1 MADRLKDNEDL
12 ALEALFR
19 AEPIADDGFSKRVVG
34 KLRRRIW
41 TRRIMLPA
49 AVFVGSAIAA
59 KPVSALLGSLSGLL
73 NSVPGAAST
82 LPLESLPSAY
92 TLVAGGMLLAVALFG
107 LNMLEE

>member
-19 AEPIADDGFSKRVVG
+19 AEPIADDGFSKQVVG
-34 KLRRRIW
+34 RLQRRIW

-59 KPVSALLGSLSGLL
+59 KPVSVLLGTLSDAL
-73 NSVPGAAST
+73 NSVPGAASAA
-82 LPLESLPSAY
+82 SLRGERIAAETFETKKRPR
-92 TLVAGGMLLAVALFG
+92 
-107 LNMLEE
+107 